1 MALGVLYAILSG
13 TQLIL
18 VLCVDNL
25 DIQDLVIHFIL
36 IKGILIIN
44 IQ

>member
-1 MALGVLYAILSG
+1 MAHGVLYAILSG

-25 DIQDLVIHFIL
+25 DTQDLVNNFMMIL
-36 IKGILIIN
+36 L
-44 IQ
+44 